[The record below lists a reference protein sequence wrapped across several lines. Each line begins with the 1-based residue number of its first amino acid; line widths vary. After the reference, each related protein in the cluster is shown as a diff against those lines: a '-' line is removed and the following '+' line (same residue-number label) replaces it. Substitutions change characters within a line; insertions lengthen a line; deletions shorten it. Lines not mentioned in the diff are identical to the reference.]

1 MLAYSANRLLQL
13 MVTTFGVVTLV
24 FFTLRLIPGD
34 AASAMA
40 GETLSGEALE
50 RLREQMGLNDPIL
63 QQYLTYL
70 GKLLT
75 LDFGETVTTGLPI
88 GDLLASAIPITLTIA
103 VMTIVLTI
111 MIAIPLGTLAAY
123 LAHKGHKAL
132 DNVITGFAM
141 LIDLMPSFW
150 TALVFLL
157 FFSLFLGLFPA
168 SGTVSFD
175 DPVALLRRIALPV
188 LVLSVTQVATM
199 ARITRTAVLEVLSED
214 YVRTARSLGWS
225 ELRVLFRHGLR
236 NAALPIVTVIGLSF
250 GNLLN
255 GTIIV
260 EFIFTIPGL
269 GSILIA
275 GINSR
280 DYQLVQTLIVLYA
293 LFFVSVNFLT
303 DLVYKKLDPR
313 VQF

>member
-1 MLAYSANRLLQL
+1 MFSYSLNRLLQL
-13 MVTTFGVVTLV
+13 VVTTLGVVTLV

-40 GETLSGEALE
+40 GDTLSGEALE
-50 RLREQMGLNDPIL
+50 RLREQMGLNKPIL
-63 QQYLTYL
+63 VQYFDYL
-70 GKLLT
+70 ASLVRLN
-75 LDFGETVTTGLPI
+75 FGETITTGLPI
-88 GDLLASAIPITLTIA
+88 SGLLATAIPITLCIALATILL
-103 VMTIVLTI
+103 TIV
-111 MIAIPLGTLAAY
+111 IAIPLGTLAAY

-132 DNVITGFAM
+132 DNLITGAAM
-141 LIDLMPSFW
+141 LVDLMPSFW

-157 FFSLFLGLFPA
+157 FFSLTLGLFPA
-168 SGTVSFD
+168 SGTVSLEEPGAF
-175 DPVALLRRIALPV
+175 LQRIALPV
-188 LVLSVTQVATM
+188 LVLAVSQVATM

-214 YVRTARSLGWS
+214 YIRTARSMGWS
-225 ELRVLFRHGLR
+225 ELRVLFRHALK
-236 NAALPIVTVIGLSF
+236 NAALPIVTVVGLSF
-250 GNLLN
+250 GSLLN

-269 GSILIA
+269 GSLLVN

-280 DYQLVQTLIVLYA
+280 DYALVQTLIVLYA
-293 LFFVSVNFLT
+293 LFFVSVNFFT